1 MTEKKGLFGK
11 IAVFLGEVR
20 SETKKVSWPT
30 RKEAIK
36 YTLIVAGVSL
46 AVAAF
51 LGGLD
56 FILQR
61 FLIA

>member
-1 MTEKKGLFGK
+1 MEKKGLFKKAGS
-11 IAVFLGEVR
+11 FFGDVR
-20 SETKKVSWPT
+20 AEARKVNWPT

-36 YTLIVAGVSL
+36 YTFIVLGVSV

-56 FILQR
+56 YILR
-61 FLIA
+61 VLIF